1 MIKGIERL
9 EENKKGEYLIIK
21 LSDAEK
27 YLDIEELA
35 LLAKMVL
42 TIKTGNKS
50 DKTKEKTNNG

>member
-1 MIKGIERL
+1 M

-35 LLAKMVL
+35 LLAKIVL

>member
-1 MIKGIERL
+1 M
-9 EENKKGEYLIIK
+9 EENEKGEYIVIK

-35 LLAKMVL
+35 LLAKIVL

-50 DKTKEKTNNG
+50 DKTKEKNANA